1 MDAYELH
8 DARFIQSLIVTSAA
22 NALFVQSPVV
32 PKGKIWT
39 VLSAFITTSATETQ
53 DYWFAIK
60 DALGYPYPVTKI
72 EEFTVNSAI
81 DRYVG
86 FLTEGMEIKI
96 YPGERVAGLR
106 DAATLG
112 SNMSIFVRFIETDLP
127 YYSYVEPQRKVV
139 SQVLR
144 HGSIYRGGGGGGGG
158 GPLPGGGPS
167 GGGEGGG
174 GGGAEPY

>member
-8 DARFIQSLIVTSAA
+8 EARFIQSLIVTSAA

-96 YPGERVAGLR
+96 YPGERVAGYR
-106 DAATLG
+106 DAATLN

-139 SQVLR
+139 KQYLR

-174 GGGAEPY
+174 GGEPQPY